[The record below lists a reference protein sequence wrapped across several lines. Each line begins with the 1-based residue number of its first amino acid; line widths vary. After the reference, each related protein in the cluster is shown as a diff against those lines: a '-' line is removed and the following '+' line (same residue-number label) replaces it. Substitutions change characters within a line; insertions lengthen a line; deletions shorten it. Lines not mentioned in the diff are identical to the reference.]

1 MKLYRKTPLF
11 LFAFLLSFT
20 VLNAQ
25 HILQGRIIDAFT
37 KEPLP
42 FVNIGVLKKELGTVS
57 NEDGFFF
64 LEVPDVFAKETLR
77 FSMIGFDERDFQVA
91 DLEAILLS
99 NNTLV
104 LAEQTTFLEEV
115 VLTAEK
121 KWDTRV
127 SGNSTTSKL
136 LITGFTSNQLGN
148 EIALFVKVKK
158 TPAYIDG
165 IQFSVVENIYPEVRF
180 RVNVYSSDYRFPDE
194 NILKENIFVT
204 LKQSEGL
211 ISVDL
216 KEYDILVDDDVFIS
230 LEWIDEDLGSEGLWF
245 SAGVFGKS
253 IYARSTSQAEWKK
266 QRGLSLGMSVTLR
279 EASK

>member
-1 MKLYRKTPLF
+1 MYRKTFLF
-11 LFAFLLSFT
+11 LFAFLLSIP

-25 HILQGRIIDAFT
+25 YILQGRIIDALT

-42 FVNIGVLKKELGTVS
+42 FVNVGVLKKELGTVS

-127 SGNSTTSKL
+127 SGNATTSKL

-158 TPAYIDG
+158 TPAYIEG

-180 RVNVYSSDYRFPDE
+180 RVNVYSSEYRFPDE

-204 LKQSEGL
+204 LKQSEGI

>member
-1 MKLYRKTPLF
+1 MYRKTFLF
-11 LFAFLLSFT
+11 LFAFLLCIP

-25 HILQGRIIDAFT
+25 YILQGRIIDALT

-64 LEVPDVFAKETLR
+64 LEVPDVFAKETLH

-115 VLTAEK
+115 VLAAEK

-127 SGNSTTSKL
+127 SGNATTSKL

-158 TPAYIDG
+158 TPAYIEG

-180 RVNVYSSDYRFPDE
+180 RVNVYSSEYRFPDE

-204 LKQSEGL
+204 LKQSEGI

-266 QRGLSLGMSVTLR
+266 QRSLSLGMSVTLR

>member
-1 MKLYRKTPLF
+1 MYRKTFLF
-11 LFAFLLSFT
+11 LFAFLLCIP

-25 HILQGRIIDAFT
+25 YILQGRIIDALT

-42 FVNIGVLKKELGTVS
+42 FVNVGVLKKELGTVS

-77 FSMIGFDERDFQVA
+77 FSMIGFDQRDFQVA
-91 DLEAILLS
+91 DFEAILLS

-127 SGNSTTSKL
+127 SGNATTSKL

-158 TPAYIDG
+158 TPAYIEG

-180 RVNVYSSDYRFPDE
+180 RVNVYSSEYRFPNK

-204 LKQSEGL
+204 LEQSEGI

>member
-1 MKLYRKTPLF
+1 MYRKKPLF

-64 LEVPDVFAKETLR
+64 LEVPDLFAKETLR

-194 NILKENIFVT
+194 NIMKENIFVT

-253 IYARSTSQAEWKK
+253 IYAKSTSQAEWKK

>member
-1 MKLYRKTPLF
+1 MYRKTPLF
-11 LFAFLLSFT
+11 LFAFLLSFNA
-20 VLNAQ
+20 LNAQ

-37 KEPLP
+37 KESLP

-64 LEVPDVFAKETLR
+64 LEVPDVYAAETLR

-104 LAEQTTFLEEV
+104 LAEQTIFLEEV

-121 KWDTRV
+121 KWYTRV
-127 SGNSTTSKL
+127 SGNATTSKL

-148 EIALFVKVKK
+148 EIALFLKVKK
-158 TPAYIDG
+158 TPAYIEG

-180 RVNVYSSDYRFPDE
+180 RVNVYSSEYRFPDE
-194 NILKENIFVT
+194 NILKENILVT
-204 LKQSEGL
+204 LKQSEGI

>member
-1 MKLYRKTPLF
+1 MYRKKPLF

-64 LEVPDVFAKETLR
+64 LEVPDLFAKETLR

-180 RVNVYSSDYRFPDE
+180 RVNVYSCDYRFPDE

>member
-1 MKLYRKTPLF
+1 LYRKTFLF
-11 LFAFLLSFT
+11 LFAFLLFIP

-25 HILQGRIIDAFT
+25 YILQGRIIDALT

-42 FVNIGVLKKELGTVS
+42 FVNVGVLKKELGTVS

-127 SGNSTTSKL
+127 SGNATTSKL

-158 TPAYIDG
+158 TPAYIEG

-180 RVNVYSSDYRFPDE
+180 RVNVYSSEYRFPDE

-204 LKQSEGL
+204 LKQSEGI

>member
-1 MKLYRKTPLF
+1 MYRKTFLF
-11 LFAFLLSFT
+11 LFAFLLCIP

-25 HILQGRIIDAFT
+25 YILQGRIIDALT

-42 FVNIGVLKKELGTVS
+42 FVNVGVLKKELGTVS

-127 SGNSTTSKL
+127 SGNATTSKL

-158 TPAYIDG
+158 TPAYIEG

-180 RVNVYSSDYRFPDE
+180 RVNVYSSEYRFPDE

-204 LKQSEGL
+204 LKQSEGI

-216 KEYDILVDDDVFIS
+216 KGYDILVDDDIFIS

-279 EASK
+279 EAFK

>member
-1 MKLYRKTPLF
+1 MYRKTFLF
-11 LFAFLLSFT
+11 LFAFLLSIP

-25 HILQGRIIDAFT
+25 YILQGRIIDALT

-42 FVNIGVLKKELGTVS
+42 FVNVGVLKKELGTVS

-77 FSMIGFDERDFQVA
+77 FSMIGFDQRDFQVA
-91 DLEAILLS
+91 DFEAILLS

-127 SGNSTTSKL
+127 SGNATTSKL

-158 TPAYIDG
+158 TPAYIEG

-180 RVNVYSSDYRFPDE
+180 RVNVYSSEYRFPDE

-204 LKQSEGL
+204 LEQSEGI

-253 IYARSTSQAEWKK
+253 IYARSTNQAEWKK

>member
-1 MKLYRKTPLF
+1 LYRKTPLF
-11 LFAFLLSFT
+11 LFVFLLSFT
-20 VLNAQ
+20 ALNAQ
-25 HILQGRIIDAFT
+25 HIVQGRIIDAFT

-64 LEVPDVFAKETLR
+64 LEVPDLFAKETLR

-91 DLEAILLS
+91 DLEATLLS

-194 NILKENIFVT
+194 NILKENIFIT

>member
-1 MKLYRKTPLF
+1 MYRKKPLF
-11 LFAFLLSFT
+11 LFAFLLSFNA
-20 VLNAQ
+20 LNAQ

-37 KEPLP
+37 KESLP

-64 LEVPDVFAKETLR
+64 LEVPDLFAKETLR

-194 NILKENIFVT
+194 NIMKENIFVT

>member
-1 MKLYRKTPLF
+1 MYRKKPLF
-11 LFAFLLSFT
+11 LFAFLLSFNA
-20 VLNAQ
+20 LNAQ

-64 LEVPDVFAKETLR
+64 LEVPDLFAKETLR

-194 NILKENIFVT
+194 NIMKENIFVT

>member
-1 MKLYRKTPLF
+1 LYRKTFLF
-11 LFAFLLSFT
+11 LFAFLLCIP

-25 HILQGRIIDAFT
+25 YILQGRIIDALT

-42 FVNIGVLKKELGTVS
+42 FVNVGVLKKELGTVS

-127 SGNSTTSKL
+127 SGNATTSKL

-158 TPAYIDG
+158 TPAYIEG

-180 RVNVYSSDYRFPDE
+180 RVNVYSSEYRFPDE

-204 LKQSEGL
+204 LKQSEGI

>member
-1 MKLYRKTPLF
+1 MNRKTPLF
-11 LFAFLLSFT
+11 LFVFLLGIA

-25 HILQGRIIDAFT
+25 YILQGQVIDALT
-37 KEPLP
+37 KDPLP

-64 LEVPDVFAKETLR
+64 LEVPDVYATETLR
-77 FSMIGFDERDFQVA
+77 FSMIGFDARDFQVA
-91 DLEAILLS
+91 ELETILLS

-121 KWDTRV
+121 KWDTRI
-127 SGNSTTSKL
+127 SGNSSTSKL

-180 RVNVYSSDYRFPDE
+180 RVNVYSSEYRFPDE

-253 IYARSTSQAEWKK
+253 IYARSTSHAEWKK

-279 EASK
+279 EAAK

>member
-1 MKLYRKTPLF
+1 MYRKTFLF
-11 LFAFLLSFT
+11 LFAFLLCIP

-25 HILQGRIIDAFT
+25 YILQGRIIDALT

-42 FVNIGVLKKELGTVS
+42 FVNVGVLKKELGTVS

-127 SGNSTTSKL
+127 SGNATTSKL

-158 TPAYIDG
+158 TPAYIEG

-180 RVNVYSSDYRFPDE
+180 RVNVYSSEYRFPDE

-204 LKQSEGL
+204 LKQSEGI

-266 QRGLSLGMSVTLR
+266 RRGLSLGMSVTLR

>member
-1 MKLYRKTPLF
+1 MYRKTPLF
-11 LFAFLLSFT
+11 LFAFLLSFNA
-20 VLNAQ
+20 LNAQ

-37 KEPLP
+37 KESLP

-64 LEVPDVFAKETLR
+64 LEVPDVYAAETLR

-127 SGNSTTSKL
+127 SGNATTSKL

-158 TPAYIDG
+158 TPAYIEG

-180 RVNVYSSDYRFPDE
+180 RVNVYSSEYRFPDE
-194 NILKENIFVT
+194 NILKENILVT
-204 LKQSEGL
+204 LKQSEGI

>member
-1 MKLYRKTPLF
+1 MYRKTPLF

-42 FVNIGVLKKELGTVS
+42 FVNVGVLKKELGTVS

-64 LEVPDVFAKETLR
+64 LEVPDLFAKETLR

-158 TPAYIDG
+158 TPAYIEG

-180 RVNVYSSDYRFPDE
+180 RVNVYSNEYRFPDE

-204 LKQSEGL
+204 LKQSKGI

-216 KEYDILVDDDVFIS
+216 KEYDILIDDDVFIS

>member
-1 MKLYRKTPLF
+1 MYRKTFLF
-11 LFAFLLSFT
+11 LFAFLLCIP

-25 HILQGRIIDAFT
+25 YILQGRIIDALT
-37 KEPLP
+37 KEPLL
-42 FVNIGVLKKELGTVS
+42 FVNVGVLKKELGTVS

-127 SGNSTTSKL
+127 SGNATTSKL

-158 TPAYIDG
+158 TPAYIEG

-180 RVNVYSSDYRFPDE
+180 RVNVYSSEYRFPDG

-204 LKQSEGL
+204 LKQSEGI

>member
-1 MKLYRKTPLF
+1 MYRKTPLF

-20 VLNAQ
+20 ALNAQ

-64 LEVPDVFAKETLR
+64 LEVPDVYAAETLR

-127 SGNSTTSKL
+127 SGNATTSKL

-158 TPAYIDG
+158 TPAYIEG

-180 RVNVYSSDYRFPDE
+180 RVNVYSSEYRFPDE

-204 LKQSEGL
+204 LKQSEGI

-216 KEYDILVDDDVFIS
+216 KEYDILVDDDIFIS

>member
-1 MKLYRKTPLF
+1 MYRKKPLF

-64 LEVPDVFAKETLR
+64 LEVPDLFAKETLR

>member
-1 MKLYRKTPLF
+1 MYRKKPLF

-194 NILKENIFVT
+194 NIMKENIFVT

>member
-1 MKLYRKTPLF
+1 LYRKKPLF

-64 LEVPDVFAKETLR
+64 LEVPDLFAKETLR

-194 NILKENIFVT
+194 NIMKENIFVT

>member
-1 MKLYRKTPLF
+1 MYRKTPLF

-64 LEVPDVFAKETLR
+64 LEVPDLFAKETLR

-194 NILKENIFVT
+194 NILKENIIVT

>member
-1 MKLYRKTPLF
+1 LYRKTFLF
-11 LFAFLLSFT
+11 LFAFLLSIP

-25 HILQGRIIDAFT
+25 YILQGRIIDALT

-42 FVNIGVLKKELGTVS
+42 FVNVGVLKKELGTVS

-77 FSMIGFDERDFQVA
+77 FSMIGFDQRDFQVA
-91 DLEAILLS
+91 DFEAILLS

-127 SGNSTTSKL
+127 SGNATTSKL

-158 TPAYIDG
+158 TPAYIEG

-180 RVNVYSSDYRFPDE
+180 RVNVYSSEYRFPDE

-204 LKQSEGL
+204 LKQSEGI

>member
-1 MKLYRKTPLF
+1 MYRKTSLF
-11 LFAFLLSFT
+11 LFVFLLSFT
-20 VLNAQ
+20 ALNAQ
-25 HILQGRIIDAFT
+25 HIVQGRIIDAFT

-57 NEDGFFF
+57 NEEGFFF
-64 LEVPDVFAKETLR
+64 LEVPDLFAKETLR
-77 FSMIGFDERDFQVA
+77 FSMIGFDVRDFQVA

-194 NILKENIFVT
+194 NILKENIFIT

-266 QRGLSLGMSVTLR
+266 QRGLSLGMSVTLS
-279 EASK
+279 EASE

>member
-1 MKLYRKTPLF
+1 
-11 LFAFLLSFT
+11 LFAFLLSIP

-25 HILQGRIIDAFT
+25 YILQGRIIDALT

-42 FVNIGVLKKELGTVS
+42 FVNVGVLKKELGTVS

-77 FSMIGFDERDFQVA
+77 FSMIGFDQRDFQVA
-91 DLEAILLS
+91 DFEAILLS

-127 SGNSTTSKL
+127 SGNATTSKL

-158 TPAYIDG
+158 TPAYIEG

-180 RVNVYSSDYRFPDE
+180 RVNVYSSEYRFPDE

-204 LKQSEGL
+204 LEQSEGI

>member
-1 MKLYRKTPLF
+1 MYRKTFLF
-11 LFAFLLSFT
+11 LFAFLLCIP

-25 HILQGRIIDAFT
+25 YILQGRIIDALT
-37 KEPLP
+37 KEPLL
-42 FVNIGVLKKELGTVS
+42 FVNVGVLKKELGTVS

-127 SGNSTTSKL
+127 SGNATTSKL

-158 TPAYIDG
+158 TPAYIEG

-180 RVNVYSSDYRFPDE
+180 RVNVYSSEYRFPDE

-204 LKQSEGL
+204 LKQSEGI

>member
-1 MKLYRKTPLF
+1 MYRKTFLF
-11 LFAFLLSFT
+11 LFAFLLSIP
-20 VLNAQ
+20 VLSAQ
-25 HILQGRIIDAFT
+25 YILQGRIIDALT

-42 FVNIGVLKKELGTVS
+42 FVNVGVLKKELGTVS

-77 FSMIGFDERDFQVA
+77 FSMIGFDQRDFQVA
-91 DLEAILLS
+91 DFEAILLS

-127 SGNSTTSKL
+127 SGNATTSKL

-158 TPAYIDG
+158 TPAYIEG

-180 RVNVYSSDYRFPDE
+180 RVNVYSSEYRFPNK

-204 LKQSEGL
+204 LEQSEGI

>member
-1 MKLYRKTPLF
+1 MYRKTPLF
-11 LFAFLLSFT
+11 LFVFLLSFT
-20 VLNAQ
+20 ALNAQ
-25 HILQGRIIDAFT
+25 HIVQGRIIDAFT

-57 NEDGFFF
+57 NEEGFFF
-64 LEVPDVFAKETLR
+64 LEVPDLFAKETLR

-158 TPAYIDG
+158 TPAYIEG

-211 ISVDL
+211 RSVDL
-216 KEYDILVDDDVFIS
+216 KDYDILVDDDIFIS

>member
-1 MKLYRKTPLF
+1 MYRKTPLF

-25 HILQGRIIDAFT
+25 QILQGRIIDAFT

-64 LEVPDVFAKETLR
+64 LEVPDLFAKETLR

-91 DLEAILLS
+91 DLEATLLS

-194 NILKENIFVT
+194 NILKENIFIT

>member
-1 MKLYRKTPLF
+1 LYRKTPLF

>member
-1 MKLYRKTPLF
+1 MYRKTPLF
-11 LFAFLLSFT
+11 LFVFLLGLA

-25 HILQGRIIDAFT
+25 YILQGQVVDALT
-37 KEPLP
+37 KDPLP

-64 LEVPDVFAKETLR
+64 LEVPDVYATETLR
-77 FSMIGFDERDFQVA
+77 LSMIGFDTRDFQVA
-91 DLEAILLS
+91 ELETILLS

-115 VLTAEK
+115 VLIAEK
-121 KWDTRV
+121 KWDTRI
-127 SGNSTTSKL
+127 SGNSSTSKL

-165 IQFSVVENIYPEVRF
+165 IQFSVVENIYPEVSF
-180 RVNVYSSDYRFPDE
+180 RVNVYSSTYRFPDE

-216 KEYDILVDDDVFIS
+216 KEYDILVEDDVFIS

-253 IYARSTSQAEWKK
+253 IYARSTSHAEWKK

-279 EASK
+279 EAAK

>member
-1 MKLYRKTPLF
+1 MYRKTPLF
-11 LFAFLLSFT
+11 LFAFLLSFAA
-20 VLNAQ
+20 LNAQ
-25 HILQGRIIDAFT
+25 HIVQGRIIDAFT

-57 NEDGFFF
+57 NEEGFFF
-64 LEVPDVFAKETLR
+64 LEVPDLFAKETLR

-158 TPAYIDG
+158 TPAYIEG

-216 KEYDILVDDDVFIS
+216 KYYDILVDDDVFIS

>member
-1 MKLYRKTPLF
+1 MYRKTFLF
-11 LFAFLLSFT
+11 LFAFLLCIP

-25 HILQGRIIDAFT
+25 YILQGRIIDALT

-127 SGNSTTSKL
+127 SGNATTSKL

-158 TPAYIDG
+158 TPAYIEG

-180 RVNVYSSDYRFPDE
+180 RVNVYSSEYRFPDK

-204 LKQSEGL
+204 LKQSEGI

-266 QRGLSLGMSVTLR
+266 QRGLSLGMSVNLR

>member
-1 MKLYRKTPLF
+1 MYRKTPLF
-11 LFAFLLSFT
+11 LFAFLLIFT

-64 LEVPDVFAKETLR
+64 LEVPDLFAKETLR

-194 NILKENIFVT
+194 NILKENIFIT

-266 QRGLSLGMSVTLR
+266 QRGLSLGMSVTLS
-279 EASK
+279 EASE

>member
-1 MKLYRKTPLF
+1 MYRKTFLF
-11 LFAFLLSFT
+11 LFAFLLSIP

-25 HILQGRIIDAFT
+25 YILQGRIIDALT

-42 FVNIGVLKKELGTVS
+42 FVNVGVLKKELGTVS

-77 FSMIGFDERDFQVA
+77 FSMIGFDQRDFQVA

-127 SGNSTTSKL
+127 SGNATTSKL

-158 TPAYIDG
+158 TPAYIEG

-180 RVNVYSSDYRFPDE
+180 RVNVYSSEYRFPDE

-204 LKQSEGL
+204 LKQSEGI

>member
-1 MKLYRKTPLF
+1 MYRKTPLF
-11 LFAFLLSFT
+11 LFVFLLSFT
-20 VLNAQ
+20 ALNAQ
-25 HILQGRIIDAFT
+25 HIVQGRIIDAFT

-57 NEDGFFF
+57 NEEGFFF
-64 LEVPDVFAKETLR
+64 LEVPDLFAKETLR

-194 NILKENIFVT
+194 NILKENIFIT

>member
-1 MKLYRKTPLF
+1 MYRKTFLF
-11 LFAFLLSFT
+11 LFAFLLCIP

-25 HILQGRIIDAFT
+25 YILQGRIIDALT

-42 FVNIGVLKKELGTVS
+42 FVNVGVLRKEFGTVS

-91 DLEAILLS
+91 DLEAILFS

-127 SGNSTTSKL
+127 SGNATTSKL

-158 TPAYIDG
+158 TPAYIEG

-180 RVNVYSSDYRFPDE
+180 RVNVYSSEYRFPDE

-204 LKQSEGL
+204 LKQSEGI

>member
-1 MKLYRKTPLF
+1 MYRKKPLF

-64 LEVPDVFAKETLR
+64 LEVPDLFAKETLR

-165 IQFSVVENIYPEVRF
+165 IQFSVVENIYPEVSF